1 MNDEELLRYFET
13 HSRTERALFS
23 GDHVARLSKLA
34 GYPVKN
40 PERLPKFMAVH
51 EPVAK
56 PYIERA
62 RRRMRFRVIQG
73 GRK

>member
-1 MNDEELLRYFET
+1 MNDEELLGYFEL

-23 GDHVARLSKLA
+23 RDHIVRLSKLA
-34 GYPVKN
+34 GYPVKDVS
-40 PERLPKFMAVH
+40 RLPQFIAVH

-62 RRRMRFRVIQG
+62 RRRMKFRLIQG
-73 GRK
+73 GKR